1 MKILKKMLYWTLGIV
16 AVLAVTVLLVLQHP
30 DFGRTPSG
38 ERLERIKQSP
48 NYRDGE
54 FQNQIPTA
62 VMTGTE
68 NQNVVAAWWDFL
80 FKERPNLVLEEPVK
94 VVRTDLNSLPKD
106 SDCIVW
112 FGHSSY
118 LLQLAGKRILVDP
131 VFDKAVPLS
140 SIFGKTFPGA
150 DVYQASDMPEVDYLV
165 ITHDHYDHLSRK
177 DVQLLMPKVGH
188 VVCPLGVGE
197 HLEYWDYPA
206 EKITELDWNED
217 YESTDGFVFHCT
229 PARHFS
235 GRLLKRNQ
243 ALWASFVVES
253 PTLKVFIGG
262 DSGYGPHFK
271 AIGEKHQDLD
281 VAILE
286 NGQYDKNWSQIH
298 TMPHELG
305 KEAIE
310 LGAREIITVHHGK
323 YCISNHPWDEPLRNE
338 QQAAKDYH
346 LNLTVLTIGKPQR
359 LTKTEDI

>member
-1 MKILKKMLYWTLGIV
+1 MKKLKKMLYWTLGIV
-16 AVLAVTVLLVLQHP
+16 AVLAVAVLLVLQHP
-30 DFGRTPSG
+30 DFGRTPTG

-48 NYRDGE
+48 NYRNGE

-62 VMTGTE
+62 LMTGTE
-68 NQNVVAAWWDFL
+68 NQNVVAAWWDFF
-80 FKERPNLVLEEPVK
+80 FKERPNLVPEEPVK
-94 VVRTDLNSLPKD
+94 VVRTDLNSLPRD

-118 LLQLAGKRILVDP
+118 LLQLAGKRLLVDP

-165 ITHDHYDHLSRK
+165 ISHDHYDHLSRK

-197 HLEYWDYPA
+197 HLEYWGYPV
-206 EKITELDWNED
+206 EKITELDWNEN
-217 YESTDGFVFHCT
+217 YGCADGFVFHCT

-235 GRLLKRNQ
+235 GRMLKRNQ
-243 ALWASFVVES
+243 SLWASFVVES

-271 AIGEKHQDLD
+271 AIGEKHQDID

-286 NGQYDKNWSQIH
+286 NGQYDKSWSQIH
-298 TMPHELG
+298 TMPNELG
-305 KEAIE
+305 KEAVE
-310 LGAREIITVHHGK
+310 LGARVIITVHHGK
-323 YCISNHPWDEPLRNE
+323 YCISNHTWDEPLRNE
-338 QQAAKDYH
+338 QQAAKDYQ
-346 LNLTVLTIGKPQR
+346 LNLTVLTIGKPQG